1 MEDAAADSG
10 RAMACLDATNRDTE
24 CLLHLLENR
33 IAVEQPYESDKNVQ
47 KTNDHEEHTRSD
59 VDELEHSHQEE
70 QEGEK
75 SQQQALGSIAV
86 RNALVVTAAPH
97 HSRRSRE
104 QACKP
109 RSRES
114 P

>member
-1 MEDAAADSG
+1 M
-10 RAMACLDATNRDTE
+10 
-24 CLLHLLENR
+24 
-33 IAVEQPYESDKNVQ
+33 EQPYESDQNVQ

-75 SQQQALGSIAV
+75 SQQQALGGIAV
-86 RNALVVTAAPH
+86 RNALVVTATPH